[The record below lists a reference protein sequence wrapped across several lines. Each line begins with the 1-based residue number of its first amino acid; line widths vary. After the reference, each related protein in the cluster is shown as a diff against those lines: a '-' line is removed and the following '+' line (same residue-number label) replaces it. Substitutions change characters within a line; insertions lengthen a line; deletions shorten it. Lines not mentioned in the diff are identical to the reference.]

1 MLSTGLLL
9 LDTVATALTA
19 LGGMVPAD
27 FPQPGAGEAP
37 PGNIAAMF
45 VNVMNWAKWLCLGLV
60 VLALLF
66 LGAKMAI
73 ARQRGDSVEIG
84 SGLGWSLG
92 GAIVIGAAGFIVG
105 ALVG

>member
-1 MLSTGLLL
+1 MGLLL
-9 LDTVATALTA
+9 DAANAIFTITAGTGL
-19 LGGMVPAD
+19 VPAD

-37 PGNIAAMF
+37 PGQIAQLF
-45 VNVMNWAKWLCLGLV
+45 VNIMNWAKWLCLGLV

-73 ARQRGDSVEIG
+73 ARQRGDSVEVG
-84 SGLGWSLG
+84 SGLGWALG
-92 GAIVIGAAGFIVG
+92 GTIVIGGAGFIVG